1 MAGFIVKRLLV
12 AAGMI
17 FFVVT
22 FVFLALYLVPGDPAE
37 VMLATE
43 GGAPSREV
51 IEATRIKLGLDRPLL
66 EQYENYIA
74 RLARA
79 DFGTSFTD
87 EEPVIDNILQRLPR
101 TLELIGAATLLSILI
116 GLPLGALA
124 ALRRGTAVDRVL
136 GLWASLSNSVP
147 VFVLGT
153 VLVLLFALT
162 LKWMP
167 AGGYTPF
174 ATSPGRHLTQLL
186 LPAASIAVG
195 FSAII
200 LRMSRATV
208 LDVLQQDW
216 VRTARSKGVPEWRVV
231 AAHVV
236 RNALGPVLTLTGLQ
250 MGAMLGGTVLV
261 EYVFNWPGL
270 SGLLVR
276 AVESRDYPEVQG
288 IVLVIAVLFILL
300 NLLVDIIYSALDPR
314 VQVR

>member
-1 MAGFIVKRLLV
+1 MAGFIAKRLLV

-22 FVFLALYLVPGDPAE
+22 FVFLALYMVPGDPAE

-43 GGAPSREV
+43 GGAPSA
-51 IEATRIKLGLDRPLL
+51 EAVAAARVKLGLDRPVLD
-66 EQYENYIA
+66 QYVSYLG
-74 RLARA
+74 RLSRA
-79 DFGTSFTD
+79 DFGTSFAD
-87 EEPVIDNILQRLPR
+87 EEPVLDNILQRLPR
-101 TLELIGAATLLSILI
+101 TLELIAAATVLSLLI

-124 ALRRGTAVDRVL
+124 ALKRGTMVDRAV
-136 GLWASLSNSVP
+136 GLWASASNSVP

-167 AGGYTPF
+167 AGGFTPF
-174 ATSPGRHLTQLL
+174 SDSPGRHLMQLL
-186 LPAASIAVG
+186 MPAVSIAVG

-200 LRMSRATV
+200 LRMSRATI
-208 LDVLQQDW
+208 LDVLQQDF
-216 VRTARSKGVPEWRVV
+216 VRTARSKGLAERRVV
-231 AAHVV
+231 VAHVV

-250 MGAMLGGTVLV
+250 MGTMLGGTVLV

-300 NLLVDIIYSALDPR
+300 NLAVDILYSALDPR
-314 VQVR
+314 VQAR